1 MHQSTG
7 SAPARAPRVLDDVRV
22 LDFSAII
29 AGSYCT
35 RLMADLGADVLKIE
49 PPGGELMRQV
59 APLRGD
65 TSTVFSSLNSGKRSL
80 TLDLK
85 HPQAVAICK
94 RLVEH
99 YDVVVENFSPGVMR
113 RLGLDY
119 ETLCAIQPRLVMCS
133 ISGYGQSGPDTARPA
148 YAPIVQA
155 MSGYEYVMLQ
165 NQPGLA
171 QPLNMGPPV
180 GDTTASLQAFGA
192 LTAALYYRAR
202 TGIGQYIDIAMQDSL
217 LSTMHRDFQTAF
229 NSDPHERIYGP
240 VRASDGFVIL
250 MPLSQGQFEGLLA
263 CVGRPELKD
272 DPRFINMRVRFNHY
286 NDLIAV
292 AEAWTQTLSSAEV
305 LRALESAHVPCAR
318 YRHLSELI
326 DDPQLR
332 HRGMLTEVVDAAGPL
347 GVLNTPIHYSAS
359 VAAVQPNVAKLGE
372 HSRQVLIDELGFDVA
387 GVAEL
392 ERSGAVGIVA
402 S

>member
-1 MHQSTG
+1 MEQTSG
-7 SAPARAPRVLDDVRV
+7 KAPAQAPRVLDDIRV

-29 AGSYCT
+29 AGAYCT
-35 RLMADLGADVLKIE
+35 RLMADLGADVLKVE

-85 HPQAVAICK
+85 HPEAVKICK
-94 RLVEH
+94 RLVAT
-99 YDVVVENFSPGVMR
+99 YDVVVENFSPGVMH

-119 ETLCAIQPRLVMCS
+119 ETLRAEQPRLVMCS

-165 NQPGLA
+165 NQPSLVR
-171 QPLNMGPPV
+171 PLNMGPPV

-192 LTAALYYRAR
+192 ITAALYYRAR
-202 TGIGQYIDIAMQDSL
+202 TGIGQHIDIAMQDSL

-229 NSDPHERIYGP
+229 NSDPHDRIYGP
-240 VRASDGFVIL
+240 VEASDGFIML
-250 MPLSQGQFEGLLA
+250 MPLSQGQFEGLVG
-263 CVGRPELKD
+263 CIGRPELKD
-272 DPRFINMRVRFNHY
+272 DPRFVNMRVRFNHY

-292 AEAWTQTLSSAEV
+292 AEAWARTRTSDEA
-305 LRALESAHVPCAR
+305 LRALEAAHVPCAR

-326 DDPQLR
+326 EDPQLR

-347 GVLNTPIHYSAS
+347 TVLNTPLRYSAS
-359 VAAVQPNVAKLGE
+359 VAAVQPFVARLGE
-372 HSRQVLIDELGFDVA
+372 HNRQVLGQELGLDADRIAELLQA
-387 GVAEL
+387 GVIGAEP
-392 ERSGAVGIVA
+392 A
-402 S
+402 